1 MAAKGEVC
9 YLILE
14 DGCVLTGES
23 FGARKQTDGE
33 VGKCQHVV
41 GMFSEQVVNEQRSLR
56 NNKKYARCLNFI
68 DRVFPKF

>member
-1 MAAKGEVC
+1 MEVKGEVC

-41 GMFSEQVVNEQRSLR
+41 AMFSEQVVN
-56 NNKKYARCLNFI
+56 NKRRRTTNTRA
-68 DRVFPKF
+68 V